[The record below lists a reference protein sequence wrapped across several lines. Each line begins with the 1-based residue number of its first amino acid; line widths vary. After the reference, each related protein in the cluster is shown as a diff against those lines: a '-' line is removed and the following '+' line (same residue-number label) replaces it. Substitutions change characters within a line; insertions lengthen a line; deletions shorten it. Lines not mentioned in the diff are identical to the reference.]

1 MWVSSKIDN
10 GAIWNHLA
18 TDGIS
23 THSYIQLPAQHRWL
37 EGKWQCEKCSELHVQ
52 SHISHFKSRPCY
64 NEMLHAAY
72 SICKNL
78 CSPPPT
84 AMLVFPHFKSSSF
97 QVYFFF
103 LSVQQPTSRLLC
115 LALTMH
121 AFELASPSTAFS
133 KLRKKGS
140 SSACFRGSLENVVN
154 WKHPQE
160 YGKSNMEACKNVEH
174 IHLLL
179 FSCIRKPSFS
189 MSCVTEGTLRT
200 DPCASEVTALPSETQ
215 HFISQV

>member
-1 MWVSSKIDN
+1 MAYLHTHISSCLLSIADWKANDSVKSAQSSKYKVTF
-10 GAIWNHLA
+10 L
-18 TDGIS
+18 IS
-23 THSYIQLPAQHRWL
+23 KAGPVTV
-37 EGKWQCEKCSELHVQ
+37 KC
-52 SHISHFKSRPCY
+52 Y
-64 NEMLHAAY
+64 MLHIPFVK
-72 SICKNL
+72 ICAP
-78 CSPPPT
+78 SPPT

-160 YGKSNMEACKNVEH
+160 YGKSTMEACKNVEH